1 MKRLRPSLRPTDLR
15 IQYLAVLLLMV
26 LPAPCWA
33 STPGG
38 ALLERARHAAGGK
51 TWDKINALSYGGADN
66 SSGMQGRTDC
76 IDDVKTGRMLR
87 ESDFQVVHYKE
98 IWDSAQHWRQDM
110 TGGVHRLD
118 SEFAQEATVTDE
130 WLTRR
135 AYLKPGAENAVLGP
149 VQRRIDAG
157 KTYETIRVT
166 PTHGQ
171 AVELW
176 FDSVTGLLARTV
188 RTMPTTI
195 ETAIYTDYR
204 AVDGV
209 LLPYKITTDDG
220 PGELDVFDLSDYH
233 VNTTISDET
242 FQKPRTPE
250 DTTVTG
256 GEATVPIEVNG
267 YVTLEARLNGQGPF
281 AFILDTGGH
290 AILTPE
296 AARLLGLHPAGAGSS
311 GGTGSGTL
319 PIQFA
324 NVDRVEIGGVTL
336 VSQTFLVIPLQYATV
351 ERGQR
356 PALAG
361 ILGLELLERLAV
373 RLDYRN
379 QTLTFWPPESYKQPS
394 SANAVPITFADDI
407 PLLRAQLNGIPGDFA
422 LDTGNT
428 GSLLVQHVWADHH
441 GFGDEMKRG
450 IPIVA
455 FGAGGV
461 SQSWA
466 SRLSDFELAGSSF
479 HHIVAVYAE
488 DKQGALSSR
497 TEAGNIGDG
506 ILQNFA
512 LDFDYSHERIWFDR
526 VPDFTPPPF
535 SLSGL
540 ILFKNDSK
548 TIVVA
553 NTMKNS
559 PAANAGLRQGDRI
572 VRIGNQN
579 IEGLSMTEVM
589 RLVQQPP
596 GTRVPITW
604 SREGHEFS
612 ASLVLKELLP

>member
-1 MKRLRPSLRPTDLR
+1 MKILTHSLRPTEFR
-15 IQYLAVLLLMV
+15 IQYLAALLLLV
-26 LPAPCWA
+26 LPPPCWA
-33 STPGG
+33 ATPGG
-38 ALLERARHAAGGK
+38 ALLEHAREAAGGK
-51 TWDKINALSYGGADN
+51 FWDKINALSYEGAEN
-66 SSGMQGRTDC
+66 SSGMQGRTER
-76 IDDVKTGRMLR
+76 IDDLKTGRMLR
-87 ESDFQVVHYKE
+87 ESDFQVVHFKE
-98 IWDSAQHWRQDM
+98 IWDGAQHWRQDM

-118 SEFAQEATVTDE
+118 SEFALEATVTDE

-135 AYLKPGAENAVLGP
+135 AYLRPGAENAGLGP
-149 VQRRIDAG
+149 VQRRSDGG
-157 KTYETIRVT
+157 KTYKTIWVT
-166 PTHGQ
+166 PVHGQ
-171 AVELW
+171 PVQLW
-176 FDSVTGLLARTV
+176 FDSVTRLLARTV
-188 RTMPTTI
+188 RTMPTSVEIT
-195 ETAIYTDYR
+195 TYSDYR
-204 AVDGV
+204 PVLGV
-209 LLPYKITTDDG
+209 LLPYKMATDDG
-220 PGELDVFDLSDYH
+220 AGNLDVFDVSDYR
-233 VNTTISDET
+233 VDSTISDET
-242 FQKPRTPE
+242 FQAPRTPD

-267 YVTLEARLNGQGPF
+267 FVTLEARLNGQGPF

-296 AARLLGLHPAGAGSS
+296 AAALLGLHPAGAGSS

-324 NVDRVEIGGVTL
+324 KVDRVEIGGVSL
-336 VSQTFLVIPLQYATV
+336 VSQTFFVIPLQYATV

-379 QTLTFWPPESYKQPS
+379 HTLTFWPRESYKQSS
-394 SANAVPITFADDI
+394 SARALPITFADDI
-407 PLLRAQLNGIPGDFA
+407 PLLRAQLKGIPGDFA

-450 IPIVA
+450 IAIVA
-455 FGAGGV
+455 FGSGGA

-479 HHIVAVYAE
+479 NHVVAVYAE

-497 TEAGNIGDG
+497 TEAGNIGNG
-506 ILQNFA
+506 ILQNFT
-512 LDFDYSHERIWFDR
+512 LDFDYSHERIWFDP

-540 ILFKNDSK
+540 ILFKNDPK
-548 TIVVA
+548 TLVVA
-553 NTMKNS
+553 NTMKNG
-559 PAANAGLRQGDRI
+559 PAENAGLRQGDAI
-572 VRIGNQN
+572 VKIGNQN
-579 IEGLSMTEVM
+579 VEGLSMNEVM
-589 RLVQQPP
+589 RLFQQPP
-596 GTRVPITW
+596 GTEVPITW

-612 ASLVLKELLP
+612 ASLVLKEMLP

>member
-1 MKRLRPSLRPTDLR
+1 MKRHTPFLRPTDFR
-15 IQYLAVLLLMV
+15 IQYLAALVLLV

-33 STPGG
+33 SPAGG
-38 ALLERARHAAGGK
+38 TLLVRAREAAGGK
-51 TWDKINALSYGGADN
+51 AWDKINALSYGGADN
-66 SSGMQGRTDC
+66 SSGMEGRTKC

-98 IWDSAQHWRQDM
+98 IWDRAQHWRQDM

-135 AYLKPGAENAVLGP
+135 AYLKPGAEYAILGP
-149 VQRRIDAG
+149 VQRRSDGG

-166 PTHGQ
+166 PAQGQ

-195 ETAIYTDYR
+195 ETAAYTDYR
-204 AVDGV
+204 TVNGV

-220 PGELDVFDLSDYH
+220 PGDLDAFDISDYQ
-233 VNTTISDET
+233 VNPAIRDET
-242 FQKPRTPE
+242 FQAPRTPD
-250 DTTVTG
+250 DTTVAG
-256 GEATVPIEVNG
+256 GEVTVPIEVNG
-267 YVTLEARLNGQGPF
+267 YVTLEARLNGHGPF

-296 AARLLGLHPAGAGSS
+296 AAASLGLHPAGAGSS
-311 GGTGSGTL
+311 SGTGSGTL

-324 NVDRVEIGGVTL
+324 KVDRAEIGGVRL
-336 VSQTFLVIPLQYATV
+336 VDQTFLVIPLQYATV

-379 QTLTFWPPESYKQPS
+379 HTLTFWPPESYKHAGA
-394 SANAVPITFADDI
+394 ANAVPITFTDDI
-407 PLLRAQLNGIPGDFA
+407 PLLPAQLNGIPGDFA

-441 GFGDEMKRG
+441 GFGNEMKRG
-450 IPIVA
+450 IPVVA
-455 FGAGGV
+455 FGSGGA

-466 SRLSDFELAGSSF
+466 NRLSDFELAGSSF
-479 HHIVAVYAE
+479 HHFVAVYAE
-488 DKQGALSSR
+488 DDQGALSSR
-497 TEAGNIGDG
+497 TEAGNVGNG
-506 ILQNFA
+506 ILENFA
-512 LDFDYSHERIWFDR
+512 IEFDYAHERIWFDR
-526 VPDFTPPPF
+526 VPGFTPPPF

-540 ILFKNDSK
+540 ILFKNDPK
-548 TIVVA
+548 TLVVA

-559 PAANAGLRQGDRI
+559 PAADAGLRQGDAI
-572 VRIGNQN
+572 VTIGNQN
-579 IEGLSMTEVM
+579 IEGLSMNEVM
-589 RLVQQPP
+589 RFLQQPL
-596 GTRVPITW
+596 GTAVPITW

-612 ASLVLKELLP
+612 ASLVLRELLP

>member
-1 MKRLRPSLRPTDLR
+1 MKRLAHSLRPTDLR
-15 IQYLAVLLLMV
+15 IQYLAALLLMV
-26 LPAPCWA
+26 LPASSWG
-33 STPGG
+33 STTGG
-38 ALLERARHAAGGK
+38 ALLERTREAAGGK
-51 TWDKINALSYGGADN
+51 AWGKINALSYEGADN
-66 SSGMQGRTDC
+66 SSGMQGRTER

-87 ESDFQVVHYKE
+87 ESDFQVVHFKE

-135 AYLKPGAENAVLGP
+135 AYLKPGAENAGLGP
-149 VQRRIDAG
+149 IQRRSNGG
-157 KTYETIRVT
+157 KTYDTIWMT

-171 AVELW
+171 AVQLW
-176 FDSVTGLLARTV
+176 FDSATGLLARTV
-188 RTMPTTI
+188 RTMPTTVEI
-195 ETAIYTDYR
+195 TTYTGYKTML
-204 AVDGV
+204 GL

-220 PGELDVFDLSDYH
+220 PGNLDVFDISDYH
-233 VNTTISDET
+233 VNATISDET
-242 FQKPRTPE
+242 FQAPHTPD

-267 YVTLEARLNGQGPF
+267 FVTFEARLNGQGPF

-290 AILTPE
+290 AILTPD
-296 AARLLGLHPAGAGSS
+296 AAALLGLHPAGAGSS

-324 NVDRVEIGGVTL
+324 KVDQVEIGGVSL

-361 ILGLELLERLAV
+361 ILGLELMERLAV

-379 QTLTFWPPESYKQPS
+379 HTLTFWPRESYKQAG
-394 SANAVPITFADDI
+394 SANTVPITFTDDI
-407 PLLRAQLNGIPGDFA
+407 PLLPAQLNGISGDFA

-428 GSLLVQHVWADHH
+428 GPLLVQHVWADHH

-450 IPIVA
+450 IPTVG
-455 FGAGGV
+455 FGSGGV
-461 SQSWA
+461 SHSWA

-479 HHIVAVYAE
+479 HHIIAVYAE

-497 TEAGNIGDG
+497 TEAGNIGNG
-506 ILQNFA
+506 ILQNFT
-512 LDFDYSHERIWFDR
+512 LDFDYSHERIWFNR
-526 VPDFTPPPF
+526 VPGFTPPPF
-535 SLSGL
+535 SLTGL
-540 ILFKNDSK
+540 VLFKNDPK

-559 PAANAGLRQGDRI
+559 PAANSGLRQGDAI
-572 VRIGNQN
+572 VTIGNQN

-589 RLVQQPP
+589 RLLQQPP
-596 GTRVPITW
+596 GTAVPITW
-604 SREGHEFS
+604 SREGRDFS

>member
-1 MKRLRPSLRPTDLR
+1 M
-15 IQYLAVLLLMV
+15 
-26 LPAPCWA
+26 
-33 STPGG
+33 
-38 ALLERARHAAGGK
+38 
-51 TWDKINALSYGGADN
+51 N
-66 SSGMQGRTDC
+66 
-76 IDDVKTGRMLR
+76 
-87 ESDFQVVHYKE
+87 
-98 IWDSAQHWRQDM
+98 
-110 TGGVHRLD
+110 
-118 SEFAQEATVTDE
+118 
-130 WLTRR
+130 
-135 AYLKPGAENAVLGP
+135 
-149 VQRRIDAG
+149 
-157 KTYETIRVT
+157 
-166 PTHGQ
+166 
-171 AVELW
+171 
-176 FDSVTGLLARTV
+176 
-188 RTMPTTI
+188 
-195 ETAIYTDYR
+195 
-204 AVDGV
+204 GV

-220 PGELDVFDLSDYH
+220 PGGLDVFDISDYLI
-233 VNTTISDET
+233 NTAVRDES
-242 FQKPRTPE
+242 FQAPRTPD
-250 DTTVTG
+250 DTTVAG
-256 GEATVPIEVNG
+256 GEVTVPIEVNG

-296 AARLLGLHPAGAGSS
+296 AAALLGLHPAGAGSS

-324 NVDRVEIGGVTL
+324 KVDRAEIGGVTL

-351 ERGQR
+351 ERGKR

-379 QTLTFWPPESYKQPS
+379 HTLTFWPRESYKRAGK
-394 SANAVPITFADDI
+394 ANALPITFADDI

-441 GFGDEMKRG
+441 GLGDEMKRG

-455 FGAGGV
+455 FGTGGA

-466 SRLSDFELAGSSF
+466 SRLSVFELAGSSF
-479 HHIVAVYAE
+479 HHILAVYAE
-488 DKQGALSSR
+488 DEQGALSSR
-497 TEAGNIGDG
+497 TEAGNIGNG

-540 ILFKNDSK
+540 ILFKNDPK

-553 NTMKNS
+553 NTIKNS
-559 PAANAGLRQGDRI
+559 PAADAGLRQGDAI
-572 VRIGNQN
+572 VTIGNQN

-589 RLVQQPP
+589 GLLQQPP
-596 GTRVPITW
+596 GTTVPITW

-612 ASLVLKELLP
+612 ASLVLRELLP

>member
-1 MKRLRPSLRPTDLR
+1 MKRPTPSLRPTDFR
-15 IQYLAVLLLMV
+15 IQYLAVLLLTV
-26 LPAPCWA
+26 LAAPCWA
-33 STPGG
+33 STPGD
-38 ALLERARHAAGGK
+38 ALLERARQAAGGK
-51 TWDKINALSYGGADN
+51 AWDKINAFSYGGADN

-98 IWDSAQHWRQDM
+98 IWDREQHWRQDM

-135 AYLKPGAENAVLGP
+135 AYLKAGAENAVLGP
-149 VQRRIDAG
+149 VQRRSDGG

-195 ETAIYTDYR
+195 ETATYTDYR
-204 AVDGV
+204 TVNGV

-220 PGELDVFDLSDYH
+220 PGDLDVFDISDYQ
-233 VNTTISDET
+233 VNTAIRDET
-242 FQKPRTPE
+242 FQAPRTPD

-296 AARLLGLHPAGAGSS
+296 AAALLGLHPAGAGSS
-311 GGTGSGTL
+311 SGTGGGTL

-324 NVDRVEIGGVTL
+324 KVDRAQIGGVTL

-351 ERGQR
+351 DRGSR

-361 ILGLELLERLAV
+361 ILGIELLERLAV

-379 QTLTFWPPESYKQPS
+379 HTLTFWPRESYKQAG
-394 SANAVPITFADDI
+394 SADALPITFTDDI

-450 IPIVA
+450 IPVVA
-455 FGAGGV
+455 FGTGGA

-479 HHIVAVYAE
+479 HHIVAMYAE
-488 DKQGALSSR
+488 DELGALSSR
-497 TEAGNIGDG
+497 TEAGNIGNG

-540 ILFKNDSK
+540 ILFKNDPK

-559 PAANAGLRQGDRI
+559 PAANAGLRQGDAI
-572 VRIGNQN
+572 VTIGNQN

-589 RLVQQPP
+589 RLLQQPP
-596 GTRVPITW
+596 GTTVPITW

-612 ASLVLKELLP
+612 ASLVLRELLP

>member
-1 MKRLRPSLRPTDLR
+1 MKRLTPFLRPTDFR
-15 IQYLAVLLLMV
+15 IQSLAVFLLIA
-26 LPAPCWA
+26 LPASCWA

-38 ALLERARHAAGGK
+38 ALLKRAREAAGGK
-51 TWDKINALSYGGADN
+51 AWDKINALSYRGADN

-130 WLTRR
+130 WLARR

-171 AVELW
+171 AVEFW
-176 FDSVTGLLARTV
+176 FDSATGLLARTV

-204 AVDGV
+204 TVNGV

-220 PGELDVFDLSDYH
+220 PGDLDVFDISDYH

-242 FQKPRTPE
+242 FQAPRTPD

-267 YVTLEARLNGQGPF
+267 YVTLEARLNGHGPF

-296 AARLLGLHPAGAGSS
+296 AAALLGLHPAGVGSS
-311 GGTGSGTL
+311 SGTGSGTL

-324 NVDRVEIGGVTL
+324 KVDRVEIGGVTL
-336 VSQTFLVIPLQYATV
+336 VSQAFLIIPLQYATV

-379 QTLTFWPPESYKQPS
+379 QTLTFWPRESYKQSS

-450 IPIVA
+450 IPIVG
-455 FGAGGV
+455 FGTGGV

-479 HHIVAVYAE
+479 RHIVAVYAE

-497 TEAGNIGDG
+497 TEAGNIGNG

-512 LDFDYSHERIWFDR
+512 LDFDYSHERIQFDR

-540 ILFKNDSK
+540 ILFKNDPK

-559 PAANAGLRQGDRI
+559 PAANAGLRQGDAI

-589 RLVQQPP
+589 RLLQQPP
-596 GTRVPITW
+596 GTTVPITW

>member
-1 MKRLRPSLRPTDLR
+1 MKRLAPSFPPTDFR
-15 IQYLAVLLLMV
+15 IPCLAALLL
-26 LPAPCWA
+26 LILAAPCRA

-38 ALLERARHAAGGK
+38 ALLERARKGAGGK
-51 TWDKINALSYGGADN
+51 AWDKINALSYGGADN
-66 SSGMQGRTDC
+66 SSGMQGRTEC

-98 IWDSAQHWRQDM
+98 IWDRAQHWRQDM

-118 SEFAQEATVTDE
+118 SEFAQQATVTDE
-130 WLTRR
+130 WLARR

-149 VQRRIDAG
+149 VQRRSDGG

-166 PTHGQ
+166 PQHGQ
-171 AVELW
+171 AVEFW
-176 FDSVTGLLARTV
+176 FDGATGLLVRTV

-195 ETAIYTDYR
+195 ETATYTDYR
-204 AVDGV
+204 TVDGV

-220 PGELDVFDLSDYH
+220 PGNLDVFDVADYH
-233 VNTTISDET
+233 VNTAIGDQT
-242 FQKPRTPE
+242 FEAPRTPD

-267 YVTLEARLNGQGPF
+267 FVTLEARLNGQGPF

-290 AILTPE
+290 AILTPQ
-296 AARLLGLHPAGAGSS
+296 AAALLGLHPAGAGSS
-311 GGTGSGTL
+311 SGTGSGTL

-324 NVDRVEIGGVTL
+324 KVDRAEIGGVTL
-336 VSQTFLVIPLQYATV
+336 VSQTFLVIPLQYGTV
-351 ERGQR
+351 ERGRR

-379 QTLTFWPPESYKQPS
+379 HTLTFWPRESYKH
-394 SANAVPITFADDI
+394 ADAAHAVPITFADDI
-407 PLLRAQLNGIPGDFA
+407 PLLRARLNGIPGDFA

-428 GSLLVQHVWADHH
+428 GSLLVQHVWADRH
-441 GFGDEMKRG
+441 GFRDKMKRG

-455 FGAGGV
+455 FGTGGA

-466 SRLSDFELAGSSF
+466 SRLSDFELAGSWF
-479 HHIVAVYAE
+479 HHIVAVYAD

-506 ILQNFA
+506 ILQNFT
-512 LDFDYSHERIWFDR
+512 LDFDYAHERIWFDR

-540 ILFKNDSK
+540 ILLKNDPK

-559 PAANAGLRQGDRI
+559 PAANVGIRQGDAI
-572 VRIGNQN
+572 LKIGSQN
-579 IEGLSMTEVM
+579 IEELSMTEVM
-589 RLVQQPP
+589 RLLQQPP
-596 GTRVPITW
+596 GTTVPITW
-604 SREGHEFS
+604 SRDGHEFS
-612 ASLVLKELLP
+612 ASLVLRELLP

>member
-1 MKRLRPSLRPTDLR
+1 
-15 IQYLAVLLLMV
+15 MV

-33 STPGG
+33 STAGG
-38 ALLERARHAAGGK
+38 ALLGRAREATGGK
-51 TWDKINALSYGGADN
+51 AWDKINTLSYGGADN
-66 SSGMQGRTDC
+66 SSGMPGRTDC
-76 IDDVKTGRMLR
+76 VDDVKTGRMLR
-87 ESDFQVVHYKE
+87 ESDFQVVHFKE
-98 IWDSAQHWRQDM
+98 IWDRAQHWRQDM

-135 AYLKPGAENAVLGP
+135 GYFKPGAENAVLGP
-149 VQRRIDAG
+149 VHRRSDGG

-166 PTHGQ
+166 PAQGQ
-171 AVELW
+171 AVEFW

-195 ETAIYTDYR
+195 ETATYSDYGT
-204 AVDGV
+204 VNGV

-220 PGELDVFDLSDYH
+220 PGNLDVFDISDYH
-233 VNTTISDET
+233 VNTSIRDGT
-242 FQKPRTPE
+242 FQAPRTPD
-250 DTTVTG
+250 DTTVAG
-256 GEATVPIEVNG
+256 GETTVPIEVNG

-296 AARLLGLHPAGAGSS
+296 AAALLGLHAAGAGSS

-324 NVDRVEIGGVTL
+324 KVDRVEIGGVTL

-351 ERGQR
+351 ERGHR

-379 QTLTFWPPESYKQPS
+379 HTLTFWPRESYKHAA
-394 SANAVPITFADDI
+394 SADAVPITFADDI
-407 PLLRAQLNGIPGDFA
+407 PLLRARLNGIPGDFA

-428 GSLLVQHVWADHH
+428 GSLLVQHIWADHH

-450 IPIVA
+450 IPVVA
-455 FGAGGV
+455 FGSGGA

-466 SRLSDFELAGSSF
+466 NRLSDFELAGSTL
-479 HHIVAVYAE
+479 HHFVAVYAE
-488 DKQGALSSR
+488 DEQGALSSR
-497 TEAGNIGDG
+497 TEAGNIGNG

-512 LDFDYSHERIWFDR
+512 LEFDYSHERIWFDR
-526 VPDFTPPPF
+526 VLGFTPPPF
-535 SLSGL
+535 SRSGL
-540 ILFKNDSK
+540 ILFKNDPK
-548 TIVVA
+548 TLVVV

-559 PAANAGLRQGDRI
+559 PAADAGLRQGDAI
-572 VRIGNQN
+572 VTIGNQN
-579 IEGLSMTEVM
+579 IEGLSMNEVM
-589 RLVQQPP
+589 RLLQQPP
-596 GTRVPITW
+596 GTTVPITW
-604 SREGHEFS
+604 SRDGHEFS